1 MATAPTKR
9 MADSGALNLLKR
21 VGTAIVLIPIVLVLV
36 LWAPIW
42 ALAVV
47 AGFVA
52 LLAAHEFLKLSEH
65 YAVQP
70 FLLPTYIYISL
81 FFVALAVSG
90 ASEKPLLSTA
100 AFTYGTAFAAALA
113 PFIFLTVGMK
123 RTALREALPAAAIS
137 TVAFTYV
144 ALPMGF
150 LVQTRQQWAGAF
162 YVCYLLLIVWAGDIF
177 AYFVGRA
184 IGRHRMSPRVS
195 PKKTWEGA
203 AASILASVVVGA
215 VVFQHAREISQFFL
229 TLHLIQPRDGMFA
242 LQSPAVWPVVVL
254 SAVIN
259 VAAQLGDL
267 VESVIKRGADV
278 KDSGALLPGH
288 GGMLDRI
295 DALLFAAPVLWYYAA
310 VRVLQ

>member
-1 MATAPTKR
+1 MAH
-9 MADSGALNLLKR
+9 SGGLHLLQR
-21 VGTAIVLIPIVLVLV
+21 LGTAVVLIPIVLVLV

-42 ALAVV
+42 VLALV
-47 AGFVA
+47 AA
-52 LLAAHEFLKLSEH
+52 LITVLAAHEFLKLSEN
-65 YAVQP
+65 YDVQP
-70 FLLPTYIYISL
+70 FLKPTYIYIAL
-81 FFVALAVSG
+81 FFCTLAFTGISD
-90 ASEKPLLSTA
+90 KPLLSTA
-100 AFTYGTAFAAALA
+100 GFIYGIGLAAALA
-113 PFIFLTVGMK
+113 PFVFLLIGAT
-123 RTALREALPAAAIS
+123 RADLREALPAAAMS
-137 TVAFTYV
+137 TVSFAYI

-150 LVQTRQQWAGAF
+150 LVQLRQQWAGAF
-162 YVCYLLLIVWAGDIF
+162 YLFYLLLIVWAGDTA

-184 IGRHRMSPRVS
+184 VGRHRMSTRIS

-203 AASILASVVVGA
+203 IASMVASVGVGILL
-215 VVFQHAREISQFFL
+215 FQHARQISEFFL
-229 TLHLIQPRDGMFA
+229 NLHLIQQRDGIFS
-242 LQSPAVWPVVVL
+242 LQSPPLVPIVLL

-267 VESVIKRGADV
+267 AESVIKRGANV